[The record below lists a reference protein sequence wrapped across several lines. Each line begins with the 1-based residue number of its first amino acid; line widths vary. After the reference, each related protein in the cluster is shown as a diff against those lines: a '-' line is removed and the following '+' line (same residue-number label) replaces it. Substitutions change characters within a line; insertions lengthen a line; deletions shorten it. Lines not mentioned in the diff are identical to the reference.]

1 VPPLPFHAIQD
12 HSAFAMTGTKEASR
26 VQWMWRLLFSALLC
40 LPAIFMLVA
49 GTWNERPGVSS
60 EPRYGS
66 GAQLYSSMSASLT
79 ISLPKAQV
87 GPVLAGLDQSQV
99 ALNLP
104 APVSTPPP
112 GPQRSGRPHR
122 KVEVWY
128 SASPKQ
134 EAQTL
139 LHWRLTSRPS
149 AWIPGPNQDSGG

>member
-1 VPPLPFHAIQD
+1 
-12 HSAFAMTGTKEASR
+12 

-40 LPAIFMLVA
+40 MPAIFMLVA

-66 GAQLYSSMSASLT
+66 GSQLYASTSGSLT
-79 ISLPKAQV
+79 ISLPKAHV
-87 GPVLAGLDQSQV
+87 GPVWAGLDQSEI
-99 ALNLP
+99 ALNPP

-112 GPQRSGRPHR
+112 GPQKSRSQHR
-122 KVEVWY
+122 KAELWY
-128 SASPKQ
+128 AASPKQ
-134 EAQTL
+134 EAPTL